1 MAIISSTNSTPTD
14 SSTAMYDL
22 KTTLVSA
29 GWTVS
34 QSGTG
39 TAGTYNSSGDSITS
53 AAVLATA
60 NAWFM
65 LEITPPGGIARQAFF
80 FQNGNNNREW
90 RILWS
95 GDGSSIATDG
105 SATAFPTVTNG
116 VYVRGSSGGYD
127 TQFLPTNASYYWNVI
142 ADNAA
147 PYGFWFAAIPFSP
160 NYAASGMIFDPLTAV
175 SSGDTSPYVTFACYT
190 DGSTGYFGSLYN
202 SESSRTGTSAAF
214 LTGYV
219 ASTTSGATVKEFP
232 MFQPYATTD
241 QGNRLLLNN
250 SSVNPITGYD
260 ESYPVMYARSANA
273 SGGDT
278 GWKGVSTFLRIKGI
292 SRSFGDTYSVTTT
305 RDRFSANGLSLPWDG
320 SVPVL

>member
-1 MAIISSTNSTPTD
+1 MAIISSTNSTPTN

-60 NAWFM
+60 DAWFM
-65 LEITPPGGIARQAFF
+65 VERTPAGLAKQAFF
-80 FQNGNNNREW
+80 FQNGDNNRQW

-127 TQFLPTNASYYWNVI
+127 TNFLPTNASYNWNVI

-147 PYGFWFAAIPFSP
+147 PYGFWFAALPFSP
-160 NYAASGMIFDPLTAV
+160 NYAAGGMIFDPLTAV
-175 SSGDTSPYVTFACYT
+175 SPGDTSPYVTFTCYA
-190 DGSTGYFGSLYN
+190 DGTSAYFGSVYG
-202 SESSRTGTSAAF
+202 SESGKTGTSEIF
-214 LTGYV
+214 LVGYM
-219 ASTTSGATVKEFP
+219 ASTTTGATVREFP
-232 MFQPYATTD
+232 MYQPY
-241 QGNRLLLNN
+241 QSVLGKLLINN
-250 SSVNPITGYD
+250 SAVNPITGYD
-260 ESYPVMYARSANA
+260 ESYPIMYSRASNA
-273 SGGDT
+273 SGGDP
-278 GWKGVSTFLRIKGI
+278 GWKGVSTFLRAKGI
-292 SRSFGDTYSVTTT
+292 ARSFGDTYSVSTT
-305 RDRFSANGLSLPWDG
+305 RDRFSANGLTLPWDG
-320 SVPVL
+320 SVPAL